1 MEVNM
6 ELEYLGV
13 ILGASVI
20 FVSLAVILVGTA
32 VISRLG
38 KKED

>member
-13 ILGASVI
+13 ILGASAI
-20 FVSLAVILVGTA
+20 LVSLAVILVGTA
-32 VISRLG
+32 VISRLR
-38 KKED
+38 KRED

>member
-6 ELEYLGV
+6 ELEKLSV
-13 ILGASVI
+13 ILGASMTAL
-20 FVSLAVILVGTA
+20 SLAVILVGTA
-32 VISRLG
+32 IILRFG

>member
-20 FVSLAVILVGTA
+20 LVSLAVILVGTA